1 MARNISEV
9 HLLNVP
15 LENDYKHTLYFSSLT
30 AQTNYF
36 LGRKVANVDAG
47 SDFSYQRKDQ
57 IIRYP
62 KDYDK
67 LVGCNYVM
75 YKNAS
80 YSNKWY
86 YAFIKKMEYIND
98 GMTALHI
105 ETDVIQTWMFDYT
118 VKKSFVEREHC
129 NDDTIGIHTVP
140 EQLETGDYTINNK
153 IKNNDIVEDYRI
165 VVGAT
170 VDITKASLPNVS
182 GSEYNKVYSGI
193 KYFVYNHDDLSTL
206 NSTLE
211 DVADGGKSDAIQ
223 CIFLAPHN
231 LIDYDASTHY
241 MTKKGSHFAQGWQNS
256 MSKYVETG
264 ESGGYFTYTTDQIFK
279 PTTINGYKPKN
290 NKLFTYPYCY
300 LMMSN
305 NSGGS
310 AIYKYELFDSKPDGD
325 GLTNYCDFR
334 IHSAVTPGMSI
345 RLFPRWYN
353 GTEFNH
359 EEGLNLGK
367 FPICSWNSDVYTNW
381 LTQNSVNIAVSLG
394 SSALQVAGGL
404 ALAGAT
410 GGAGGIAGGGA
421 VASGAMSIAST
432 LGEIYSHSVQ
442 PPQAEGNINS
452 GDVSFAND
460 SLTFTA
466 YQMSIKSEYAKI
478 IDHYFSMFG
487 YKCHLNKTPNKN
499 HRENYWYTKT
509 LDINIDGAIPMDD
522 MQKIKD
528 CYNTGI
534 TFWKNPANIQDYSV
548 SNNII

>member
-1 MARNISEV
+1 MARNITEV

-15 LENDYKHTLYFSSLT
+15 LENDYKHTLYFSSLS
-30 AQTNYF
+30 AQTSYF
-36 LGRKVANVDAG
+36 LGRKVANVDVG

-129 NDDTIGIHTVP
+129 NDDAIGIHTVP
-140 EQLETGDYTINNK
+140 EQLETGDYTINKK

-165 VVGAT
+165 VVGCT
-170 VDITKASLPNVS
+170 VDMLKADMPDVA
-182 GSEYNKVYSGI
+182 GSIYNKVYSGV
-193 KYFVYNHDDLSTL
+193 KYFVFNHKDLSHI
-206 NSTLE
+206 NNAIE
-211 DVADGGKSDAIQ
+211 DLASEGKADAIQ
-223 CIFLAPHN
+223 CIFLAPDN
-231 LIDYDASTHY
+231 LIDYDASSNT
-241 MTKKGSHFAQGWQNS
+241 MTKKESHFAQAWQKS
-256 MSKYVETG
+256 MGKYEDNG
-264 ESGGYFTYTTDQIFK
+264 DGGDFTYVTDAIMK
-279 PTTINGYKPKN
+279 PTDVNGYKPKN

-310 AIYKYELFDSKPDGD
+310 AIYKYELFKNTENAD
-325 GLTNYCDFR
+325 LCDFR

-345 RLFPRWYN
+345 RCFPRWYN

-381 LTQNSVNIAVSLG
+381 LTQNAVNIGVSLG
-394 SSALQVAGGL
+394 SSAMQVIGGVAMAGTG
-404 ALAGAT
+404 AGAVV
-410 GGAGGIAGGGA
+410 G
-421 VASGAMSIAST
+421 ASGITSGALGIAST
-432 LGEIYSHSVQ
+432 IGEVYSHSLQ
-442 PPQAEGNINS
+442 PPQAEGNLNS
-452 GDVSFAND
+452 GDVAFAND

-487 YKCHLNKTPNKN
+487 YKCHLNKTPYTN
-499 HRENYWYTKT
+499 HREYYWYTKT
-509 LDINIDGAIPMDD
+509 IDVNIDGAIPMDD

>member
-1 MARNISEV
+1 MARNITEV

-36 LGRKVANVDAG
+36 LGRKVANVDVG

-118 VKKSFVEREHC
+118 IKTSFVEREHC
-129 NDDTIGIHTVP
+129 SDDTIGLHTVP
-140 EQLETGDYTINNK
+140 EQLESGDYVINKK
-153 IKNNDIVEDYRI
+153 IKNYDIVDDYRI
-165 VVGAT
+165 IVACT
-170 VDITKASLPNVS
+170 VDMLKADMKDVS
-182 GSEYNKVYSGI
+182 GAIYNKVYSGV
-193 KYFVYNHDDLSTL
+193 KYFVFNPDDIEQL
-206 NSTLE
+206 NSAIEDLALE
-211 DVADGGKSDAIQ
+211 GKSDAIQ
-223 CIFLAPHN
+223 SIFLAPYW
-231 LIDYDASTHY
+231 LIHKQVEGATNTLNKSDAHHS
-241 MTKKGSHFAQGWQNS
+241 QPWRWVQ
-256 MSKYVETG
+256 SKLVENNDTQAI
-264 ESGGYFTYTTDQIFK
+264 FTYNTDNIEK
-279 PTTINGYKPKN
+279 PSKIDGYTPKN

-300 LMMSN
+300 MMMSN

-310 AIYKYELFDSKPDGD
+310 AIYKYELFNNKDEAN
-325 GLTNYCDFR
+325 LCDFR

-345 RLFPRWYN
+345 RCIPVWYN
-353 GTEFNH
+353 GAEYNH

-367 FPICSWNSDVYTNW
+367 FPICSWNTDVYTNW
-381 LTQNSVNIAVSLG
+381 LTQNAVNIGVSLG
-394 SSALQVAGGL
+394 SSAMQVVGGL
-404 ALAGAT
+404 AMAGTGAGAVV
-410 GGAGGIAGGGA
+410 G
-421 VASGAMSIAST
+421 ASGITSGALGIAST
-432 LGEIYSHSVQ
+432 LGEVYSHSLT
-442 PPQAEGNINS
+442 PPQAEGNLNS
-452 GDVSFAND
+452 GDVAFANE

-466 YQMSIKSEYAKI
+466 YQMSIKKEYAQI
-478 IDHYFSMFG
+478 IDNYFSMFG
-487 YKCHLNKTPNKN
+487 YKTNLVKIPNKN
-499 HRENYWYTKT
+499 HRENYWFTKT
-509 LDINIDGAIPMDD
+509 IDINIDGAIPMDD
-522 MQKIKD
+522 MQTLKD
-528 CYNTGI
+528 CYNKGI
-534 TFWKNPANIQDYSV
+534 TFWKNPSNIQNYSV